1 MTIINE
7 SIPTST
13 FPDGNVCH
21 QFLKFPDA
29 WKETRVTPVLKK
41 GDKTV
46 KENYRPVSCLLA
58 ASKLLE
64 LVVCDKTTVVY
75 FDQLSGAAHIGK
87 LVET

>member
-1 MTIINE
+1 MTQEQIRLGATNLASPLMTIINE

-29 WKETRVTPVLKK
+29 WKETGVTLVLKK
-41 GDKTV
+41 GDNAV

-58 ASKLLE
+58 SLQA
-64 LVVCDKTTVVY
+64 T
-75 FDQLSGAAHIGK
+75 
-87 LVET
+87 